1 MMRLKEYSLV
11 FSLLWCFNLASG
23 QSILYV
29 SVVDAL
35 NLSPIKGVELHNINT
50 GRTYETNSKGDCWIE
65 DLASDTYDLLA
76 FAEGYQTA
84 QSVVTLHKD
93 IRQKKITIALEPLQ
107 IDLSAIIVDAKEES
121 DFALGQ
127 LNAVEGTAIFAGKK
141 TEVILLDQLT
151 ANLATNN
158 ARQMYSQVAGLNI
171 YESADAGLQLSIGGR
186 GLDPNR
192 TASFNTRQN
201 GYDISADVLGYP
213 ESYYSPPAEAL
224 SQVQVVRG
232 AASLQY
238 GTQFGGLLN
247 FIFKKPPKD
256 KKIEWTSRQTLG
268 SFGLLTSF
276 NSLSGTAGKLS
287 YYSYFNHKRGDG
299 FRPNAGFESNNF
311 FAHVGYA
318 FSDQSS
324 LELEV
329 TYLKYLAQQAGGLTD
344 AQFYKDPLFSNR
356 SRNWFEVDWK
366 LYSAK
371 FKHRFSAKTNMSI
384 NVFGLDAS
392 RKAVGFRT
400 NRVSQQDDPT
410 AARDLLVGNFRNWG
424 VEQRLVHRYQLG
436 RISSI
441 ALIGGKFY
449 QSNNT
454 AIQGPGTASPD
465 ADFSLA
471 TTDFPYYPSQSDF
484 RFPNLNVALF
494 GEHIFYLT
502 DALSFTPGFRFEHIR
517 TQSEGT
523 YRKIDFDLAGN
534 PIRDQLFDDNRTFRR
549 SFILLGAGLN
559 YKPDQRLNLYA
570 NFSQNYRSVTF
581 TDIRTVNPSF
591 QVDPNISDEDG
602 FTADLGVRG
611 QWGRVS
617 YSLSLYGL
625 LYDNRLGEVLKAE
638 TRETAEGEMVET
650 GRVIRFRGNIGQAF
664 IHGVESLVD
673 WNALN
678 RNDKLKLNIFINTAI
693 TQSRYL
699 NSEIAGVEGNQV
711 EFIPFLNL
719 KSGMRFKYDKWEASA
734 QYTYMSKQYTDASNA
749 EQDVR
754 DNQNGITG
762 AIPAYDV
769 VDFSFA
775 YQFFKRF
782 KLEGGIN
789 NVLDRSYFTRRATGY
804 PGPGIIPS
812 SPRAFYLGVEM
823 KW

>member
-1 MMRLKEYSLV
+1 MLNVY
-11 FSLLWCFNLASG
+11 
-23 QSILYV
+23 
-29 SVVDAL
+29 VVDAL

-50 GRTYETNSKGDCWIE
+50 GQTHQLNSKGICAIE
-65 DLASDTYDLLA
+65 GLAAATYEFLV
-76 FAEGYQTA
+76 FAEGYQTEQRA
-84 QSVVTLHKD
+84 VTLDKD
-93 IRQKKITIALEPLQ
+93 VTQKKITVELEPLH
-107 IDLSAIIVDAKEES
+107 IDLSTIVVDAEEES
-121 DFALGQ
+121 VFALGQ
-127 LNAVEGTAIFAGKK
+127 LRAVEGTAIFAGKK
-141 TEVILLDQLT
+141 TEVILLEQLT

-247 FIFKKPPKD
+247 FIFKKPVKD

-268 SFGLLTSF
+268 SYGLLTSF
-276 NSLSGTAGKLS
+276 NSLSGTVGKLS
-287 YYSYFNHKRGDG
+287 YYSYFNHKQGDG
-299 FRPNAGFESNNF
+299 FRPNSGFESNNV
-311 FAHVGYA
+311 FAHIGYE
-318 FSDQSS
+318 FNERSK

-371 FKHRFSAKTNMSI
+371 FKHRFSPKTNMSI
-384 NVFGLDAS
+384 NLFGLDAS

-400 NRVSQQDDPT
+400 NRVSQQDDP
-410 AARDLLVGNFRNWG
+410 AEARDLLVGNFKNWG
-424 VEQRLVHRYQLG
+424 IEQRLVHRYQLG
-436 RISSI
+436 SINSI

-454 AIQGPGTASPD
+454 AIQGPGTASAD

-471 TTDFPYYPSQSDF
+471 AADFPYYANQSDF
-484 RFPNLNVALF
+484 RFPNLNVAIF
-494 GEHIFYLT
+494 GEHILYLT
-502 DALSFTPGFRFEHIR
+502 EKLSLTPGFRFEHIR

-534 PIRDQLFDDNRTFRR
+534 PIRDQVFEDNRTLRR
-549 SFILLGAGLN
+549 SFMLLGAGLN

-602 FTADLGVRG
+602 FTADLGLRG
-611 QWGRVS
+611 QWGRFS
-617 YSLSLYGL
+617 YSLSIYGL

-638 TRETAEGEMVET
+638 TRETAEGTLIET

-664 IHGVESLVD
+664 IHGMESLVD

-678 RNDKLKLNIFINTAI
+678 RKDKLKLNIFVNTAV
-693 TQSRYL
+693 TQSQYL
-699 NSEIAGVEGNQV
+699 NAEIAGVEGNQV
-711 EFIPFLNL
+711 EFIPLLNL
-719 KSGMRFKYDKWEASA
+719 KSGMRFKYDKFEASA
-734 QYTYMSKQYTDASNA
+734 QYSYLSKQYTDASNA

-754 DNQNGITG
+754 DNQSGITG

-789 NVLDRSYFTRRATGY
+789 NVLDNQYFTRRATGY

-812 SPRAFYLGVEM
+812 SPRAFYLGVEV
-823 KW
+823 KL